1 MGLWKLLHAA
11 PGATMIRSCREV
23 ASVDTKLLVEWV
35 MIAQVF
41 AALLTLTVLWRKS
54 LLKDFW
60 ALASLLGIYSLHG
73 AVSVSV
79 LFFRKELGISRFA
92 AFHTLMITSWIGL
105 FSQDVLVLLIIYGVF
120 RVAMRPM
127 AGLQRAGKIIFRWVA
142 SVSIL
147 LSVGLAFG
155 PHLGTADNRIGIFL
169 ERLQQGTSVLM
180 LCLLV
185 FVCFCIKPL
194 GLTFKSRIFG
204 VSLGLGIASTCTL
217 VEAAWLSTTGAQ
229 SVYSPVYLI
238 GSFGLLACV
247 GTWAV
252 YFGMLEPERRL
263 VLLPTT
269 SPYFFW
275 NKLSEALGD
284 EPGHVVVAGF
294 TPDMLAPGE
303 VQMLK
308 ASAKASREQS
318 RASQEQLVPEELVAA
333 GR

>member
-1 MGLWKLLHAA
+1 
-11 PGATMIRSCREV
+11 
-23 ASVDTKLLVEWV
+23 VDTKLIVEWV

-41 AALLTLTVLWRKS
+41 AALLTLAVLLRKS

-60 ALASLLGIYSLHG
+60 ALSSLLGVFSLDG
-73 AVSVSV
+73 LISISV
-79 LFFRKELGISRFA
+79 LFFRKELGISKFA
-92 AFHTLMITSWIGL
+92 AFHTLVITRWTSLIA
-105 FSQDVLVLLIIYGVF
+105 QDVLVLLIIYGIF
-120 RVAMRPM
+120 RMAMRPL
-127 AGLQRAGKIIFRWVA
+127 AGLQRAGKIIFGWVSA
-142 SVSIL
+142 VSLL
-147 LSVGLAFG
+147 LSVGLAIG
-155 PHLGTADNRIGIFL
+155 PHLGTAGNRIGIFG

-303 VQMLK
+303 VEILK
-308 ASAKASREQS
+308 ASAKASRERT
-318 RASQEQLVPEELVAA
+318 RAAQERLMTEELAAA